1 MNKTLIALAIAAT
14 LPVAAVA
21 DVTISGSLNTKYKN
35 TGAVDTDSRLSV
47 ASSEVLANGMT
58 ATAGFS
64 ITADTD
70 DDTENSGTAT
80 LAGDFGTLTVGSID
94 ADGAFQAGDVGGAVS
109 NTTESTDSTSSSV
122 YGIHYAGTVAGLSV
136 AAQVNANTGP
146 TGSGAAKTKST
157 QMSATYAMNGLTLGY
172 AYASALADDAS
183 NSNHDGIHE
192 GQTAVGASYAMGD
205 LVVSVGKVN
214 LKDTAVSPDALVSA
228 TYTMTADAL
237 TIVAQADNTPSG
249 DYQLDLSYAVTDALT
264 VSSEVDKGN
273 TTTMVGTYT
282 DGDMTFTVAR
292 QDDNTTDASIALDF
306 GNADL
311 TIGRVGERAEDTKVS
326 RAAAA
331 QYSHVTYKVAF

>member
-1 MNKTLIALAIAAT
+1 MSSYI
-14 LPVAAVA
+14 
-21 DVTISGSLNTKYKN
+21 
-35 TGAVDTDSRLSV
+35 DSRLSV
-47 ASSEVLANGMT
+47 TSFEVLANGMN
-58 ATAGFS
+58 ATAGFF
-64 ITADTD
+64 ITA
-70 DDTENSGTAT
+70 DTENSGTAI
-80 LAGDFGTLTVGSID
+80 LSGDFGTLTFGSID
-94 ADGAFQAGDVGGAVS
+94 ADGVIQAGDVGGAVS

-172 AYASALADDAS
+172 SYASALADDDS

-237 TIVAQADNTPSG
+237 TIVAQADNAPSG
-249 DYQLDLSYAVTDALT
+249 DYQLNMTYALT
-264 VSSEVDKGN
+264 DSFSISSEVDKGK
-273 TTTMVGTYT
+273 TTTMVATYSA
-282 DGDMTFTVAR
+282 GDMTATVAK
-292 QDDNTTDASIALDF
+292 QDDGTTDASISLDY

-311 TIGRVGERAEDTKVS
+311 TIGRVGARAGS
-326 RAAAA
+326 AAVGRLDAGE
-331 QYSHVTYKVAF
+331 YSHVSYSVAF

>member
-21 DVTISGSLNTKYKN
+21 DVTISGTLNTKYKN

-58 ATAGFS
+58 ATAGFF
-64 ITADTD
+64 ITT
-70 DDTENSGTAT
+70 DTENSGTAI
-80 LAGDFGTLTVGSID
+80 LSSDFGTLTFGSID
-94 ADGAFQAGDVGGAVS
+94 ADGAIQAGDVGGAVS

-122 YGIHYAGTVAGLSV
+122 YGIHYAGTLAGLSV
-136 AAQVNANTGP
+136 AAQLNANTGP

-172 AYASALADDAS
+172 AYASALADDDS

-237 TIVAQADNTPSG
+237 TIVAQADNAPSG
-249 DYQLDLSYAVTDALT
+249 DYQLNLTYALT
-264 VSSEVDKGN
+264 DSFSVSSEVDKGK
-273 TTTMVGTYT
+273 TTTMVATYSA
-282 DGDMTFTVAR
+282 GDMTATVAK
-292 QDDNTTDASIALDF
+292 QDDGTTDASISLDY

-311 TIGRVGERAEDTKVS
+311 TIGRVGAVTGNLINGGDAAE
-326 RAAAA
+326 
-331 QYSHVTYKVAF
+331 YSHVSYSVAF